1 MTENTIDILRSI
13 ISMYELTL
21 CTAVIAF
28 QHARQ
33 IQNKNVLKLRKTN
46 VLFYYINIVVISCM
60 CVSLFL
66 IKDKSFFI
74 YVCTRIVYLLGLILL
89 QMGVKGYPNIRLGFT
104 RELCTLV
111 VLVLYL
117 GLMLLTIREG
127 LI

>member
-1 MTENTIDILRSI
+1 
-13 ISMYELTL
+13 
-21 CTAVIAF
+21 
-28 QHARQ
+28 
-33 IQNKNVLKLRKTN
+33 
-46 VLFYYINIVVISCM
+46 M

-89 QMGVKGYPNIRLGFT
+89 QMGIKGYPNIRFGFT

-111 VLVLYL
+111 VSVLYL
-117 GLMLLTIREG
+117 GLMFLTIREG

>member
-74 YVCTRIVYLLGLILL
+74 YVCTRIVCLLGLILL
-89 QMGVKGYPNIRLGFT
+89 QMDVKGYPNIRLGFT

-117 GLMLLTIREG
+117 GLMFLTIREG

>member
-33 IQNKNVLKLRKTN
+33 VQNKNVLKLRKTN

-89 QMGVKGYPNIRLGFT
+89 QMGVKGYPNIRFGFT

-117 GLMLLTIREG
+117 GLMFLTIREG